1 MFKSKNMTSKS
12 NSSDI
17 FVIKKIS
24 LKINPEVS
32 PDQLF
37 KLVSLVYININIV
50 KVLEFYLINIKITSL
65 IQTDIYGADYKHRN
79 TKNNILQK

>member
-32 PDQLF
+32 PD
-37 KLVSLVYININIV
+37 
-50 KVLEFYLINIKITSL
+50 
-65 IQTDIYGADYKHRN
+65 
-79 TKNNILQK
+79 

>member
-1 MFKSKNMTSKS
+1 MFKSKNMTSSKS

-32 PDQLF
+32 PD
-37 KLVSLVYININIV
+37 
-50 KVLEFYLINIKITSL
+50 
-65 IQTDIYGADYKHRN
+65 
-79 TKNNILQK
+79 

>member
-17 FVIKKIS
+17 FVIKKVS

-32 PDQLF
+32 PD
-37 KLVSLVYININIV
+37 
-50 KVLEFYLINIKITSL
+50 
-65 IQTDIYGADYKHRN
+65 
-79 TKNNILQK
+79 

>member
-1 MFKSKNMTSKS
+1 M
-12 NSSDI
+12 
-17 FVIKKIS
+17 
-24 LKINPEVS
+24 
-32 PDQLF
+32 
-37 KLVSLVYININIV
+37 NINIV